1 MIFDKMDY
9 LDKIKNLNDKI
20 KFEKCNL
27 KNNGFLSFDVDQE
40 KWVGN
45 TFKSS

>member
-1 MIFDKMDY
+1 MIFDKIDY
-9 LDKIKNLNDKI
+9 LDKI

-27 KNNGFLSFDVDQE
+27 KNNGFLSFAVNQE
-40 KWVGN
+40 KRVGN

>member
-1 MIFDKMDY
+1 MIFDKIDH
-9 LDKIKNLNDKI
+9 LDKMKNQNDKI

-27 KNNGFLSFDVDQE
+27 KNDGFLSFVVNQE
-40 KWVGN
+40 KRVGI